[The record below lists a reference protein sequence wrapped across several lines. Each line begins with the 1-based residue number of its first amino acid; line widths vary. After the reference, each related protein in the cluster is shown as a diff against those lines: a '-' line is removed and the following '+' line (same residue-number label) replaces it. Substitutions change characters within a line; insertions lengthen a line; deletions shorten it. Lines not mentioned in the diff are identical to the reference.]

1 MLTANNNLPH
11 SVSDRFI
18 EKGFLYLLC
27 VSLILHLM
35 VFAGLYYLPM
45 SPPPEPSK
53 EPIFIDLQEIPKP
66 RQPLVQHKQETRRS
80 SEQRIQPPKENTLRG
95 SLQHDAEV
103 IKKQAAPS
111 TEMSPSPIA
120 KPSTISP
127 QAVPQIT
134 PGFSVGSLLKSKEQ
148 DVRQEPSIPQLFP
161 GAGHLAKLEENYRRK
176 YEKDINEGDTRF
188 LNSDDILFGSFL
200 HRLEGAIYGVWRYPQ
215 EAAMNGVEGVTPV
228 RITFNRQGEI
238 SNVERLESSGS
249 RILDDEVLRT
259 LKAIG
264 RGGGFPKGY
273 DKDEFHLIA
282 FFQYAGSRRSL
293 R

>member
-1 MLTANNNLPH
+1 MLTANNNLSH

-27 VSLILHLM
+27 VSLVLHLV
-35 VFAGLYYLPM
+35 VFTGLYYLPM
-45 SPPPEPSK
+45 SHPPGSSK
-53 EPIFIDLQEIPKP
+53 EPVFIDLQEIPKP
-66 RQPLVQHKQETRRS
+66 KQPLAQHQQETRRS
-80 SEQRIQPPKENTLRG
+80 SEQRVRVPKESTLRG
-95 SLQHDAEV
+95 SSQHDAEV
-103 IKKQAAPS
+103 VKKQAVPS
-111 TEMSPSPIA
+111 TEMSPSSVA
-120 KPSTISP
+120 KPSTSSP

-134 PGFSVGSLLKSKEQ
+134 PGFSVGSLLKSKGQ

-264 RGGGFPKGY
+264 RVGGFPKGY